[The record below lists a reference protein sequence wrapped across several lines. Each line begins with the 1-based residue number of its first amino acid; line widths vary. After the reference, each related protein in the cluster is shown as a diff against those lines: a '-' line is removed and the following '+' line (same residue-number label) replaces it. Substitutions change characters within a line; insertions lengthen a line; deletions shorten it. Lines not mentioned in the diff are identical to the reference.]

1 MEGRRVGKGSRGET
15 CREGKWRG
23 DMWGSGGETC
33 SLGKWRGDCREVEG
47 RRVPT
52 SGGETVP
59 KWRGD
64 CREVEGR
71 RVGKWR
77 GDV

>member
-33 SLGKWRGDCREVEG
+33 RE
-47 RRVPT
+47 
-52 SGGETVP
+52 
-59 KWRGD
+59 
-64 CREVEGR
+64 
-71 RVGKWR
+71 GKWR
-77 GDV
+77 GDVCGSGGETCGEVEG